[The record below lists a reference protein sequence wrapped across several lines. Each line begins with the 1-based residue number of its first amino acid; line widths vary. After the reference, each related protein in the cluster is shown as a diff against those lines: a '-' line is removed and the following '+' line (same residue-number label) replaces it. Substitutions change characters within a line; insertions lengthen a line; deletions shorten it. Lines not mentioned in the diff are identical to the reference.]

1 MSDPAQVP
9 ASLASDAMAVLTA
22 VRGLAAVALRPADSE
37 PDDQDVAE
45 LLVDGLLDLGSA
57 ARVRRIRLQVAEQT
71 VYEPQPVATGQVE
84 ALSEA
89 SMRQA
94 LAAVEPIA
102 QRGGSGEVVA
112 LMAPLVSRTGAID
125 VFVLESA
132 PNAEGL
138 LPIHSTMVAT
148 LRDQAA
154 AALAVR
160 HAQTEA
166 RLDPLTGCLNHGAMK
181 SQLEKEV
188 ARAQRRSGRLAC
200 VMLDLDDFKC
210 INERHGHPVG
220 DRLLRAASAAMLEE
234 CRSYD
239 FCCRYGGD
247 EFLIILPD
255 TGIVDAVRTAERLR
269 AAVARSVVEHEGEAI
284 AVHATAGVA
293 DWQVG
298 ESAATLVERV
308 DQALIAGK
316 GAGKDGIG
324 LA

>member
-1 MSDPAQVP
+1 
-9 ASLASDAMAVLTA
+9 
-22 VRGLAAVALRPADSE
+22 
-37 PDDQDVAE
+37 
-45 LLVDGLLDLGSA
+45 
-57 ARVRRIRLQVAEQT
+57 
-71 VYEPQPVATGQVE
+71 
-84 ALSEA
+84 
-89 SMRQA
+89 MRQA
-94 LAAVEPIA
+94 LEAVEQIDR
-102 QRGGSGEVVA
+102 RGTGGEVVA

-125 VFVLESA
+125 LFVLESEA
-132 PNAEGL
+132 TPEGL
-138 LPIHSTMVAT
+138 SSIHSAMVAT

-160 HAQTEA
+160 GAQAEA

-181 SQLEKEV
+181 AQLEKEV

-210 INERHGHPVG
+210 INERFGHPVG
-220 DRLLRAASAAMLEE
+220 DRLLRTAAAAMLEE

-247 EFLIILPD
+247 EFLVILPD

-269 AAVARSVVEHEGEAI
+269 AAVARSTVEHDGETI

>member
-1 MSDPAQVP
+1 MSDPTQAEP
-9 ASLASDAMAVLTA
+9 RLHSDTMAVLSA
-22 VRGLAAVALRPADSE
+22 VRGLAAVALKSADVE
-37 PDDQDVAE
+37 TDDQDVSE
-45 LLVDGLLDLGSA
+45 LLVDGLLDLRSA
-57 ARVRRIRLQVAEQT
+57 ARVRRIRLHVAEQT
-71 VYEPQPVATGQVE
+71 VYEPQPVETRQVE
-84 ALSEA
+84 ALSES
-89 SMRQA
+89 SMREA
-94 LAAVEPIA
+94 LAAVEPMA
-102 QRGGSGEVVA
+102 QRGAAGQVVA

-132 PNAEGL
+132 PSDEGL
-138 LPIHSTMVAT
+138 SPVHSAMVAT

-160 HAQTEA
+160 RAQTEA
-166 RLDPLTGCLNHGAMK
+166 RLDPLTGCLNHGAMEE
-181 SQLEKEV
+181 QLEKEV

-210 INERHGHPVG
+210 VNERHGHPVG
-220 DRLLRAASAAMLEE
+220 DRLLRTAAAAMLEE

-247 EFLIILPD
+247 EFMVILPD

-269 AAVARSVVEHEGEAI
+269 AAVARSIVEHEGESI
-284 AVHATAGVA
+284 GVHATAGVA

-298 ESAATLVERV
+298 ESAASFVQRV

>member
-1 MSDPAQVP
+1 MSDRTQAEPG
-9 ASLASDAMAVLTA
+9 LHSDTLAVLSA
-22 VRGLAAVALRPADSE
+22 VRGLAAVALKPAE
-37 PDDQDVAE
+37 TQADDQDVSE
-45 LLVDGLLDLGSA
+45 LLVDGFLDVGSV
-57 ARVRRIRLQVAEQT
+57 ARVRKIRLHVAEQT
-71 VYEPQPVATGQVE
+71 VYEPKPIASRQVE

-89 SMRQA
+89 TMRET

-102 QRGGSGEVVA
+102 QRGHSGEVVA

-125 VFVLESA
+125 LFVLESEVS
-132 PNAEGL
+132 AEGL
-138 LPIHSTMVAT
+138 SPIHSAMVAT

-160 HAQTEA
+160 GAQTEA
-166 RLDPLTGCLNHGAMK
+166 RLDPLTGALNHGAMK
-181 SQLEKEV
+181 AQLEKEV

-210 INERHGHPVG
+210 VNERYGHPVG
-220 DRLLRAASAAMLEE
+220 DRLLRTAAAAMLEE

-247 EFLIILPD
+247 EFLVILPD

-269 AAVARSVVEHEGEAI
+269 AAVARSVVEHDGENI

-298 ESAATLVERV
+298 ESAASLVERV